1 MHGAVGDEAITRR
14 QPETAAYNHHE
25 PQHHEIPVVTNPLFE
40 FVLDSVGEK
49 RRDIVV
55 EEIPVW
61 RHLIHAEK
69 EFAFCERGAYK
80 AVSTRAGKKAMP
92 LAAEDRPASSRLTIQ
107 GRPDVVLKE
116 VGMLMRTMLTE
127 EKEGMNVKAVK
138 ANIVSDGP

>member
-1 MHGAVGDEAITRR
+1 M
-14 QPETAAYNHHE
+14 
-25 PQHHEIPVVTNPLFE
+25 
-40 FVLDSVGEK
+40 
-49 RRDIVV
+49 
-55 EEIPVW
+55 
-61 RHLIHAEK
+61 
-69 EFAFCERGAYK
+69 
-80 AVSTRAGKKAMP
+80 STRAGKKAMP